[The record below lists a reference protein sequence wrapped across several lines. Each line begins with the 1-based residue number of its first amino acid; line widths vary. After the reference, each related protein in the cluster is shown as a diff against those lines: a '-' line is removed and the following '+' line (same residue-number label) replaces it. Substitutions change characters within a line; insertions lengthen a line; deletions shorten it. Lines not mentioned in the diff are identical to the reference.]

1 MGDTRRGSREVADG
15 GTSAGLVACGW
26 EAILRGMDEIE
37 QFKNFLGPAGKGYTN
52 AQIRQ
57 LRREMQ
63 AMAELLL
70 DIYLYKKCGKGTGIK
85 ASLTEPTEGDTMDS

>member
-1 MGDTRRGSREVADG
+1 M
-15 GTSAGLVACGW
+15 GTSARLVACEW

-37 QFKNFLGPAGKGYTN
+37 QFKNFLGPAGKGYTD

-57 LRREMQ
+57 LGRQMQ

-70 DIYLYKKCGKGTGIK
+70 DIYLYKKGGKSTGIK
-85 ASLTEPTEGDTMDS
+85 ANLTEPSEVDTMVS

>member
-1 MGDTRRGSREVADG
+1 
-15 GTSAGLVACGW
+15 
-26 EAILRGMDEIE
+26 MDEIE
-37 QFKNFLGPAGKGYTN
+37 QFKNFLGPAGKGYTD

-70 DIYLYKKCGKGTGIK
+70 DIYLYKKKRGKGAGIK
-85 ASLTEPTEGDTMDS
+85 ANLTEPTEVDTMDS